1 MALRV
6 GYFDFG
12 EANPF
17 QRRFYGAV
25 RDTGGVSVVPLSLRK
40 LLLPKHIRNLD
51 IIHFD
56 WLHSH
61 YKHRRYLIRTLKFW
75 STLRTLDSCK
85 SQYCIH
91 TFHNTISHDSFLR
104 PDIEKKLMNS
114 ILCRMDALVGFTNA
128 TLSIMAD
135 DFPDT
140 QSIPKFKI
148 PHGHYID
155 DYDSPIPTVEARTK
169 LGINVSVPVV
179 LFFGGLRENKGIT
192 DLLRVFPAVYEKTG
206 AHLLVAGGG
215 ANESTLSALREPKP
229 WLTFHNKFVPKSDV
243 PLYFSAADIVAL
255 PFRSILNSGSAILAA
270 SMAKCVIVPNF
281 DSITEPLLNCATI
294 TYEPNSL
301 RHLADTLIQ
310 STLIKHERL
319 LDLGS
324 QSKEHVRHS
333 LDWRMIGK
341 KTVDAYKQLLRSR
354 Q

>member
-1 MALRV
+1 MAIKV

-12 EANPF
+12 EDNPF

-25 RDTGGVSVVPLSLRK
+25 RDSGDVSVVPLSLKR
-40 LLLPKHIRNLD
+40 LLLPHHIRNLD

-61 YKHRRYLIRTLKFW
+61 FKHRQYFIRTLKFW
-75 STLRTLDSCK
+75 STLRTLDRCK
-85 SQYCIH
+85 SQYYFH

-104 PDIEKKLMNS
+104 PDVEKKLMNS
-114 ILCRMDALVGFTNA
+114 ILRRMDALVGFTNA
-128 TLSIMAD
+128 TLKVMAS
-135 DFPDT
+135 DFPET

-155 DYDSPIPTVEARTK
+155 DYGPPVADARLK
-169 LGINVSVPVV
+169 LEINSSTPVV
-179 LFFGGLRENKGIT
+179 LFFGGLRKNKGIT

-270 SMAKCVIVPNF
+270 SMGKCMVVPKF
-281 DSITEPLLNCATI
+281 DSVIEPLLKPATI
-294 TYEPNSL
+294 TYEPNSIES
-301 RHLADTLIQ
+301 LADTLTQ
-310 STLIKHERL
+310 STLIKRDRL
-319 LDLGS
+319 LDLGK

-333 LDWRMIGK
+333 LDWRKIGI
-341 KTVDAYKQLLRSR
+341 KTVDAYQQLIQSR